1 MRVTIYEDD
10 DVAPVGARVR
20 PKSLTIEE
28 GGSTSYTLVF
38 LAQPTG
44 TVRVQVNVEVNVDA
58 FPDFDSSR
66 IQVEP
71 TLLTFTRGSWNAPQV
86 VTVSAPENA
95 IDHDPVDVD
104 LMHTMSGG
112 GYEGQQ
118 PVVDVRIRDNDTA
131 DLVVNPTSLEIVQG
145 SHQDYTVALAS
156 EPTSDITVQVTS
168 SNADVDPS
176 PALLTFTPANW
187 SSRKRVR
194 VQATPDATGTA
205 TLNNSVPAGT
215 ADAKYTDKSVNVPVT
230 VRASDTEGVA
240 VSPTAFTITEER
252 PKPIRWS

>member
-1 MRVTIYEDD
+1 MR
-10 DVAPVGARVR
+10 
-20 PKSLTIEE
+20 LT
-28 GGSTSYTLVF
+28 
-38 LAQPTG
+38 
-44 TVRVQVNVEVNVDA
+44 
-58 FPDFDSSR
+58 DFESSRISR

-95 IDHDPVDVD
+95 IDHKPADVD

-156 EPTSDITVQVTS
+156 EPTSNITVQVTTDDGG
-168 SNADVDPS
+168 NVDPS
-176 PALLTFTPANW
+176 PAELTFTPANW
-187 SSRKRVR
+187 SSRKSVR
-194 VQATPDATGTA
+194 VQATPNATGPVD
-205 TLNNSVPAGT
+205 LQNSVHLRQHG
-215 ADAKYTDKSVNVPVT
+215 DAKYLES
-230 VRASDTEGVA
+230 R
-240 VSPTAFTITEER
+240 
-252 PKPIRWS
+252 IR